1 MIITSFISHKGLGIW
16 LTTSIL
22 QFLVIG
28 LPVFVYCFILIVYVA
43 LQMKLY
49 VEASC
54 AACILGLFYL
64 LALIVWLTVL
74 GCYHQMK
81 VSLVSFSKYVIR
93 RWQFFGY
100 ICAPPLCNWVKFVLF
115 RSTIQELYLTYL
127 RLFLDEKSF

>member
-1 MIITSFISHKGLGIW
+1 MIISFISHKGLGIW

-81 VSLVSFSKYVIR
+81 VKQALIFFSKYDVDNFLGI
-93 RWQFFGY
+93 FDP
-100 ICAPPLCNWVKFVLF
+100 APL
-115 RSTIQELYLTYL
+115 
-127 RLFLDEKSF
+127 